1 MDRLPERQDGR
12 RRAEGGLRLQG
23 RLQSPA
29 PGVPLVSYVTVVRNA
44 VTTLP
49 RTLASVKAQRGA
61 AVEHIVV
68 DGLSSDGTLRVI
80 EAHAGQIDYFVSEP
94 DSGLYDALNKA
105 VSLAR
110 GSLVCVLNADD
121 WLTADAAATAAR
133 ALLRVEPDVANPAP
147 RLLLTAAWALDGR
160 QRRLWMP
167 GPLDAGSWLR
177 CPAICHNGVYAT
189 PAAYRATG
197 PYDGRLRIVADSL
210 WLLTAQQADVPIRT
224 VAHPTVNYSMG
235 GLSGDTRRHVE
246 ECAQLVQRRFPTLA
260 GDEVWGLLHAF
271 YPHEPHLAPFAYRCP
286 ADLGRFLTE
295 LVAHRGSDVALM
307 QSLQALQWQRQQGHT
322 QRVRPPRIG
331 RLAKFR
337 RSLLKRWFEWR
348 VASVG

>member
-1 MDRLPERQDGR
+1 VDRLPERQDGR

-133 ALLRVEPDVANPAP
+133 ALLRVEPDVGLGAGRAA
-147 RLLLTAAWALDGR
+147 TA
-160 QRRLWMP
+160 
-167 GPLDAGSWLR
+167 PLDAGPSGCRLVAEVPR
-177 CPAICHNGVYAT
+177 HLPQ
-189 PAAYRATG
+189 R
-197 PYDGRLRIVADSL
+197 RLR
-210 WLLTAQQADVPIRT
+210 
-224 VAHPTVNYSMG
+224 
-235 GLSGDTRRHVE
+235 
-246 ECAQLVQRRFPTLA
+246 
-260 GDEVWGLLHAF
+260 HA
-271 YPHEPHLAPFAYRCP
+271 
-286 ADLGRFLTE
+286 
-295 LVAHRGSDVALM
+295 
-307 QSLQALQWQRQQGHT
+307 
-322 QRVRPPRIG
+322 
-331 RLAKFR
+331 
-337 RSLLKRWFEWR
+337 RSLPRHWPL
-348 VASVG
+348 